1 MQHHLQKGGWRGFL
15 DGLLHNQGIEQRHHC
30 HGGKT
35 EIHPGAGGALFICFP
50 NAAQM
55 RTSESGQGR
64 GMVGYFRCGGL
75 WDAIFG
81 FRKDQLQPHRLCY
94 RETREEEEK
103 IVPTTSRN

>member
-1 MQHHLQKGGWRGFL
+1 
-15 DGLLHNQGIEQRHHC
+15 
-30 HGGKT
+30 
-35 EIHPGAGGALFICFP
+35 
-50 NAAQM
+50 
-55 RTSESGQGR
+55 
-64 GMVGYFRCGGL
+64 MVGYFRCGGL